1 MKNILE
7 LSRAELEKEMTGMAA
22 KKFNAAQIME
32 WLYIKHAGAFE
43 VMTNLPLSLRETLK
57 KYFIIEY
64 PSVEKKLVSAAKDT
78 IKYLL
83 KCSDGVLIESVLMKH
98 IDRNTI
104 CLSSQ
109 AGCAY
114 GCAMCATGSMGFK
127 RNLSAAEITG
137 QVFAALPDMDSG
149 EYSGKFNVVFMGMG
163 EPLANYD
170 NFKKAAVLLTE
181 KKAFGISPRRITV
194 STCGVVPGIENMIR
208 DGLRFN
214 LSVSLHAVN
223 DRVRDMLVPVNKKY
237 RLEKLFTA
245 CAKYF
250 AFNPDPVTFEY
261 VMIRNVND
269 RESDLNEL
277 IAIISDLRIDCKVN
291 LIPYNR
297 INIKEFSASAQT
309 TIDEWRETLEKEG
322 VICSVRRE
330 MGADINAAC
339 GQLAGGGA

>member
-1 MKNILE
+1 MKNILD
-7 LSRAELEKEMTGMAA
+7 LSRSELEKEMTGMSA

-32 WLYIKHAGAFE
+32 WVYIKHAEAFE
-43 VMTNLPLSLRETLK
+43 VMTNLPVSLRETLK
-57 KYFIIEY
+57 KYFVIER
-64 PSVEKKLVSAAKDT
+64 PTVEKKLVSSGKDT

-98 IDRNTI
+98 IDRHTI

-170 NFKKAAVLLTE
+170 NFKKAALMLTE
-181 KKAFGISPRRITV
+181 KKAFGISTKRITV

-223 DRVRDMLVPVNKKY
+223 DRVRDMLVPVKKKY
-237 RLEKLFTA
+237 RLE
-245 CAKYF
+245 
-250 AFNPDPVTFEY
+250 
-261 VMIRNVND
+261 
-269 RESDLNEL
+269 
-277 IAIISDLRIDCKVN
+277 
-291 LIPYNR
+291 
-297 INIKEFSASAQT
+297 
-309 TIDEWRETLEKEG
+309 
-322 VICSVRRE
+322 
-330 MGADINAAC
+330 
-339 GQLAGGGA
+339 